1 MAKSQFAPMM
11 SMVVAVAAGC
21 LFSVPEACGQFQRDD
36 QQRNF
41 GVQNSGVFRG
51 GQQGGAVTGQQ
62 GGAFNSVQQGPT
74 SGPQFGPGQQPG
86 AGTANT
92 RQGGF
97 VGSDA
102 QDMRRSFENMSSWQ
116 QRRVRFDMV
125 VESLNEMRE
134 SRRQRD
140 RRRRRPDPIR
150 VQLRPSFDYPQLESR
165 QVAVTLQSNLTRA
178 LDLQGLVAPRVE
190 LDGRTVTVSGS
201 VPNEHERAV
210 IERMLALQP
219 GVSIVKNLLT
229 IDPAAAATEPSSA
242 ESSSAE
248 KAAD

>member
-1 MAKSQFAPMM
+1 MAKSQFAAMM
-11 SMVVAVAAGC
+11 SMVVAVAACC
-21 LFSVPEACGQFQRDD
+21 LFSVPEACGQFQRND
-36 QQRNF
+36 QQRN
-41 GVQNSGVFRG
+41 RG
-51 GQQGGAVTGQQ
+51 GQNTGVFSSGQQGAVIGQQ
-62 GGAFNSVQQGPT
+62 GGAFNSRQQGPT
-74 SGPQFGPGQQPG
+74 RGPQFGPGQQPG
-86 AGTANT
+86 TGTSNT

-102 QDMRRSFENMSSWQ
+102 QDMRRSFENMSDWQ
-116 QRRVRFDMV
+116 RRRVRFDMV

-134 SRRQRD
+134 SRRQRN

-190 LDGRTVTVSGS
+190 LDGRTATVSGS
-201 VPNEHERAV
+201 VPNERERAV

-229 IDPAAAATEPSSA
+229 IDPVVAPTDPFSA
-242 ESSSAE
+242 ESAVE
-248 KAAD
+248 